1 MVDDAIVSVALGT
14 GPAMR
19 ELVASAERGE
29 AATEDSRWLVRATR
43 HRDASFE

>member
-14 GPAMR
+14 VPAMR

-43 HRDASFE
+43 H